1 MKRARE
7 ICELFVQ
14 FMKFGL
20 FTFGGGWSIVAQ
32 MQKLYVEERHTITAE
47 ELLDLTSVGRSVPGT
62 MIGNVAV
69 LYGYRVA
76 GIWGSLA
83 CVFGMIL
90 PPMGVLVVIT
100 HFYTLFQENLWV
112 AAAMKGIRAAVVP
125 IMISA
130 VVGMVGSAFKYPPC
144 FAVML
149 LVIAL
154 YLLFNVNCVYL
165 VILGAVCG
173 MVIAEIYER
182 KGEKKHGTH

>member
-1 MKRARE
+1 MKRVRE

-32 MQKLYVEERHTITAE
+32 MQKLYVEEKHTITAE
-47 ELLDLTSVGRSVPGT
+47 ELLDLTSVGRSLPGT
-62 MIGNVAV
+62 MIGNVAA

-76 GIWGSLA
+76 GVLGSLA

-90 PPMGVLVVIT
+90 PPMGVLAVIT
-100 HFYTLFQENLWV
+100 HFYTLFQQNLWV

-125 IMISA
+125 IMVSA

-144 FAVML
+144 FVVML

-154 YLLFNVNCVYL
+154 YLFFNVNCVYL

-173 MVIAEIYER
+173 IVIAEIYER
-182 KGEKKHGTH
+182 KGEKEHGTR